1 MYKNKII
8 AEKGS
13 SKKSL
18 ETSNGFTASDAT
30 GSSLVPSDSTQVT
43 TKLAVTSLLH
53 RFREVLVKYVD
64 DEKLSGK
71 CPLPRLVDAAHWP
84 CFIKHSVKISEIL
97 APLTQVKL

>member
-1 MYKNKII
+1 MKIKTF

-13 SKKSL
+13 SKKPL
-18 ETSNGFTASDAT
+18 ETSNGFTVPDST
-30 GSSLVPSDSTQVT
+30 SSSMAQSDSTQVT

-71 CPLPRLVDAAHWP
+71 CPLPR
-84 CFIKHSVKISEIL
+84 
-97 APLTQVKL
+97 